1 MAIQIGDKIP
11 EILGP
16 DQDGKLVRS
25 SDYDGKKIV
34 LYFCPK
40 DSTPGCTEE
49 ACSFRDNYHTMLQK
63 GYVVF
68 GVSVDSAKSHKRF
81 IEKNALPFHLISD
94 EQRELVQLFGVW
106 GEKTM
111 AGRKY
116 MGIFRTTFLF
126 NEQGILEQIILP
138 KSIKTKEHATQILEI
153 KQ

>member
-25 SDYDGKKIV
+25 SDYAGKKIV
-34 LYFCPK
+34 LYFYPK

-116 MGIFRTTFLF
+116 MGIFRTTFL
-126 NEQGILEQIILP
+126 
-138 KSIKTKEHATQILEI
+138 
-153 KQ
+153 